1 MSQKWGTQLNSIA
14 ETTKKIHEN
23 TDSLK
28 MDTTELLG
36 LMKGKASSH
45 GPDQT
50 DAERLRQIGLQQ
62 KHLKV
67 EADILKELECE
78 RKEAVKKEQAD
89 ELLKTAGE
97 AASSIHCV
105 VDELGIE
112 GNRSYAEQ
120 KAQLAEAHAAQK
132 KALAAHERLRKK
144 QEAAEQKTT
153 RKRKST

>member
-1 MSQKWGTQLNSIA
+1 
-14 ETTKKIHEN
+14 
-23 TDSLK
+23 

-36 LMKGKASSH
+36 LMKGKGTSH

-62 KHLKV
+62 KQLKV
-67 EADILKELECE
+67 EGDILKELECE
-78 RKEAVKKEQAD
+78 RKEGVKKEQAD

-120 KAQLAEAHAAQK
+120 KAQLAEAHSAQK
-132 KALAAHERLRKK
+132 KALAAHERQRKK
-144 QEAAEQKTT
+144 QKAACAKAEAGEQKTT
-153 RKRKST
+153 RKRKAQLLGTT